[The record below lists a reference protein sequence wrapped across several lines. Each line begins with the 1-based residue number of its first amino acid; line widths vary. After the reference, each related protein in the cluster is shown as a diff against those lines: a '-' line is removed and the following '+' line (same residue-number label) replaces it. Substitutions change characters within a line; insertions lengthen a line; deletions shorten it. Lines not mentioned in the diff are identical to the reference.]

1 MRSRNSKQRTTEQ
14 ALVDLIR
21 SSKTGALMQ
30 AYVVTALEK
39 YSEPVLSAGSAHF
52 DSSLL
57 SGNAWVRCAQEVL
70 DTLNR
75 NFEAQLGRGVEDAE

>member
-1 MRSRNSKQRTTEQ
+1 MSRTTKPKTTERV
-14 ALVDLIR
+14 LVDLIR

-39 YSEPVLSAGSAHF
+39 YSEQVLSAGSAHF

-70 DTLNR
+70 DTLKR
-75 NFEAQLGRGVEDAE
+75 HS